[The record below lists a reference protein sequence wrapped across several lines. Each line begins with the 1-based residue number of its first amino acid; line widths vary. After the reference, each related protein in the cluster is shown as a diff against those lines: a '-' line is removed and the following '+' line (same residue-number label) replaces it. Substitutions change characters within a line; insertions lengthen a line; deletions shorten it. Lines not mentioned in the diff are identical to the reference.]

1 MVLKH
6 PPEPG
11 LPREGAGL
19 ATSPSKGEHLG
30 HSGSG
35 EFRLQHPHPQLG
47 LVFNLRCL
55 GGFAPWGSRGG
66 GWGGRAS
73 RLANSHLGLKGAF
86 DKKPVPFKK
95 QMVPRG
101 LLESVLRGWTCG
113 ADGDLPTAPSPLP
126 QPPRLTN
133 PPITQHSLA

>member
-1 MVLKH
+1 MKH

-66 GWGGRAS
+66 AE
-73 RLANSHLGLKGAF
+73 
-86 DKKPVPFKK
+86 PKK
-95 QMVPRG
+95 QGSFLVG
-101 LLESVLRGWTCG
+101 EDTHVLGG
-113 ADGDLPTAPSPLP
+113 
-126 QPPRLTN
+126 
-133 PPITQHSLA
+133 